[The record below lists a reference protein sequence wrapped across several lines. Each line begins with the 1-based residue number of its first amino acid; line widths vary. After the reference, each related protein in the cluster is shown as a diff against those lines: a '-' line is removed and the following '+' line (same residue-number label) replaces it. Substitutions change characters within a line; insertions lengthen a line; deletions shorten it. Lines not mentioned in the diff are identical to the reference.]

1 MADSP
6 LGRALLLVGVL
17 AVGLGAV
24 ATVAPGAVGPVGG
37 DALPVGL
44 LGLAALVLAFLTAG
58 DYWNAPRGHAELPDA
73 HRRDA
78 AAVPG
83 EAFDRALRLSARRG
97 NVGRG
102 SRRRVERYLRDAA
115 VEALVDAT
123 GDPREAVEGRL
134 DDGTWT
140 DDPAA
145 AALFAA
151 GAEPTRCDRVRAA
164 LGRETTFQRRVRRAV
179 LALERRTGG
188 DAGA

>member
-24 ATVAPGAVGPVGG
+24 ATVAPGAAVLVVG
-37 DALPVGL
+37 DTLPVGL
-44 LGLAALVLAFLTAG
+44 LGLAALVLAVLTAG
-58 DYWNAPRGHAELPDA
+58 DYWNAAREHAELPDA
-73 HRRDA
+73 YRRDA
-78 AAVPG
+78 ATVPG
-83 EAFDRALRLSARRG
+83 EAFDRALRLSAGRG
-97 NVGRG
+97 NVGR
-102 SRRRVERYLRDAA
+102 SHRRRVERYLRDAA
-115 VEALVDAT
+115 VEALVDVT

-145 AALFAA
+145 AALFAE
-151 GAEPTRCDRVRAA
+151 GSEPTWRDRGRAA
-164 LGRETTFQRRVRRAV
+164 LGGETTFQRRVRRAV

-188 DAGA
+188 DVGA